1 MTSLNNKPE
10 EPPPHSDSSHP
21 TQLDGRI
28 PPPVHRRADVPRGP
42 AVHGSAGGVL
52 PAGGDERAGDRD
64 ENQGQSALHPSFR
77 ADSVA
82 ACLGKQII
90 SGLIS
95 LLGCLVF
102 KVCSTADIHF
112 LNCRVTFGIGRHNER
127 GASFIRAFL
136 TWLLSLGSREI

>member
-82 ACLGKQII
+82 ACRGKQII

-112 LNCRVTFGIGRHNER
+112 LNCRARLELGATTNE
-127 GASFIRAFL
+127 GAPLIWAFL
-136 TWLLSLGSREI
+136 TWVLSLGSREI